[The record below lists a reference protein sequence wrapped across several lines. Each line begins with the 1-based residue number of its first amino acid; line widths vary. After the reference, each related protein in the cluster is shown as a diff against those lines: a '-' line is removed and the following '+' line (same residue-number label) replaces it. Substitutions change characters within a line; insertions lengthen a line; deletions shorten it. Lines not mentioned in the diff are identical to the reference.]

1 METTI
6 EVTSSECPQDFISHI
21 EFLNA
26 DTTEEKGNLLVSS
39 WDSTVSLYNS
49 STGRL
54 TTRCSNFIQR
64 PILSC
69 CTCDPIGSNISNSND
84 TYRFITGN
92 LDGQIF
98 IGDFKQCDDT
108 PVVLGKHEKAV
119 ATLGYFAEQGLSF
132 DNCVLSFKNCYT
144 RFSVFGKLGQDH
156 EGLGLEVLLDASVDK
171 TPYRNNS
178 LCFRNQKLVHTIP
191 MNGKV
196 FSLAICNSN
205 AKLVLC
211 DSEKTVTIYDI
222 RNLSKPES
230 VRSSAQPVLKYQL
243 RHVACFP
250 DATGYAVASVE
261 GRVAWEY
268 FDATLGPNGS
278 KKNYAFKCHREKE
291 EDNRELI
298 FPVNK
303 LAFNYKYNSFATGG
317 GDATT
322 SIWDGYNKK
331 RLWKSSKLSTS
342 ENVSGLCF
350 DRHGLLLA
358 IGLSNGRITPTIP
371 RSPSRVIIRHMK
383 PEDVS
388 PRVMKKE

>member
-119 ATLGYFAEQGLSF
+119 ATLGYFAEQGL
-132 DNCVLSFKNCYT
+132 V
-144 RFSVFGKLGQDH
+144 FSG
-156 EGLGLEVLLDASVDK
+156 SWDK
-171 TPYRNNS
+171 TTKVWDW
-178 LCFRNQKLVHTIP
+178 RNQKLVHTIP